1 MPTLLP
7 FSLPVTMREK
17 AISHRADTQ
26 DEGGR
31 PSGSDGN
38 GEQTQT
44 SYSGMQSARGRDNT
58 AIHLQRV
65 SGLFLVQYVKWTP
78 RPHPTTT
85 TASSFPRGR
94 GEMAGYKSGVYE
106 GAGVRGGGAG
116 WRALG
121 EEGK

>member
-1 MPTLLP
+1 MLTP
-7 FSLPVTMREK
+7 FSLPVTVREK

-58 AIHLQRV
+58 AIHSQRV

-78 RPHPTTT
+78 PPNHPPPP
-85 TASSFPRGR
+85 SRGAVER
-94 GEMAGYKSGVYE
+94 WLGTRVVSMKVR
-106 GAGVRGGGAG
+106 GVRGGGTG
-116 WRALG
+116 WRALEG
-121 EEGK
+121 EGK

>member
-1 MPTLLP
+1 MLTP
-7 FSLPVTMREK
+7 FSLPVTVTVK
-17 AISHRADTQ
+17 AMSHRADTQ

-58 AIHLQRV
+58 AIHSQRV

-78 RPHPTTT
+78 PPPPTATT
-85 TASSFPRGR
+85 TASFPRGR

-106 GAGVRGGGAG
+106 GTGG
-116 WRALG
+116 
-121 EEGK
+121 